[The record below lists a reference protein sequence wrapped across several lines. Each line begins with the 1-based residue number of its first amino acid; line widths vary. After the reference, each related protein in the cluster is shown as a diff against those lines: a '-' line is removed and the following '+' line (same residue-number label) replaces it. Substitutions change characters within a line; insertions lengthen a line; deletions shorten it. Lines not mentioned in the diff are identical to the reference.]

1 MATQSLSVTVSASLS
16 LVDSD
21 GNTVFTF
28 SPSFTTAS
36 TTVDSALISTG
47 EILTNGTSDT
57 TINLA
62 SHNKDLIYTFIKN
75 VDTDYPVAVKP
86 DGDVIA
92 DLKPGECFFSPVHVD
107 GVGNDSANLDLAATT
122 AAQKVQYLICDGPD
136 TGISSDD

>member
-1 MATQSLSVTVSASLS
+1 MATQSLSVSVSGS
-16 LVDSD
+16 LVVIDSE
-21 GNTVFTF
+21 GNQVCSF
-28 SPSFTTAS
+28 SPSFTTNS

-62 SHNKDLIYTFIKN
+62 SHNKDMVFTFIKN

-92 DLKPGECFFSPVHVD
+92 NLKPGECMFSPIHVD
-107 GVGNDSANLDLAATT
+107 GAGDGSANLDLAATT
-122 AAQKVQYLICDGPD
+122 AAQKTQYLICDGPD

>member
-1 MATQSLSVTVSASLS
+1 MATQSLSVSVSGS
-16 LVDSD
+16 LVVIDSE
-21 GNTVFTF
+21 GNQVCSF
-28 SPSFTTAS
+28 SPSFTTNS

-62 SHNKDLIYTFIKN
+62 SHNKDMVFAFIKN

-92 DLKPGECFFSPVHVD
+92 DLKPGECMFSPVHVD
-107 GVGNDSANLDLAATT
+107 GAGDASANLDLAATT

-136 TGISSDD
+136 TGISTDD

>member
-92 DLKPGECFFSPVHVD
+92 DLKPGECFFSPIHVD
-107 GVGNDSANLDLAATT
+107 GAGDGSANLDLAATT

>member
-1 MATQSLSVTVSASLS
+1 MATQSLSVTVSGTLT
-16 LVDSD
+16 LTDSD
-21 GNTVFTF
+21 GNQVFTF
-28 SPSFTTAS
+28 SPSFQTAS
-36 TTVDSALISTG
+36 STVDSALISTG
-47 EILTNGTSDT
+47 EVLTNGTSDT

-62 SHNKDLIYTFIKN
+62 RHNKDMIFTFIKN

-92 DLKPGECFFSPVHVD
+92 DLKPGECMFSPIHVD
-107 GVGNDSANLDLAATT
+107 GAGDGSANLDLAATT

>member
-1 MATQSLSVTVSASLS
+1 MATMSTSITVSGSFTLT
-16 LVDSD
+16 DSN
-21 GNTVFTF
+21 GTVIFTF

-36 TTVDSALISTG
+36 NTSGAVISTG

-62 SHNKDLIYTFIKN
+62 RHNKDRIFTFIKN

-92 DLKPGECFFSPVHVD
+92 DLKPGECFFSPVDID
-107 GVGNDSANLDLAATT
+107 GADDSSANLDIAATT
-122 AAQKVQYLICDGPD
+122 AAQKVQFLLCDGLD
-136 TGISSDD
+136 N

>member
-1 MATQSLSVTVSASLS
+1 MATQSLSVSISGSLS

-21 GNTVFTF
+21 GNQVLSFA
-28 SPSFTTAS
+28 PSFTTES

-62 SHNKDLIYTFIKN
+62 SHNKDRLYGFVKN
-75 VDTDYPVAVKP
+75 ADTDYPIAVKP

-92 DLKPGECFFSPVHVD
+92 DLKPGECMFAPLNLD
-107 GVGNDSANLDLAATT
+107 GAADNSANLDIAATT
-122 AAQKVQYLICDGPD
+122 AAQKVQYLLCDGAD
-136 TGISSDD
+136 LGLAGDD

>member
-1 MATQSLSVTVSASLS
+1 MATQSLSVSISGSLS

-21 GNTVFTF
+21 GNQVLSFA
-28 SPSFTTAS
+28 PSFTTES

-62 SHNKDLIYTFIKN
+62 SHNKDHIYTFIKN

-92 DLKPGECFFSPVHVD
+92 DLKPGWCMFSPIHID
-107 GVGNDSANLDLAATT
+107 GAGDDSANLDIDATT
-122 AAQKVQYLICDGPD
+122 AAQKVQYLLCDGPD
-136 TGISSDD
+136 TGISTDD

>member
-92 DLKPGECFFSPVHVD
+92 DLKPGECFFSPIHVD
-107 GVGNDSANLDLAATT
+107 GAGDGSANLDLAATT
-122 AAQKVQYLICDGPD
+122 AAQKVQFLICDGPD
-136 TGISSDD
+136 SGISSDD

>member
-92 DLKPGECFFSPVHVD
+92 DLKPGECFFSPIHVD
-107 GVGNDSANLDLAATT
+107 GAGDGSANLDLAATT

-136 TGISSDD
+136 SGISSDD